1 MRAGL
6 RGGDVSVGAGLF
18 VELTGPAG
26 ARPGARGRASG
37 GGGTGHVRVQGP
49 AWADCTRLRLYRGA
63 EVVLD
68 RPIAAPRD
76 RVVRF
81 DDDLTVDVATATT
94 LVARADGER
103 AALPVFDW
111 APFGVTNPLFVD
123 GP

>member
-1 MRAGL
+1 MVAGFATL
-6 RGGDVSVGAGLF
+6 IIAFGA
-18 VELTGPAG
+18 VAG
-26 ARPGARGRASG
+26 WSLQRQQR
-37 GGGTGHVRVQGP
+37 TVRS
-49 AWADCTRLRLYRGA
+49 LRLANEVYLQLTAKLGDERGNQ
-63 EVVLD
+63 VQLVTVLD

-81 DDDLTVDVATATT
+81 DEDLTVDVATATT

-123 GP
+123 VP